1 MANSP
6 YIKDVDTASFT
17 IDVVE
22 RSKTVPVVVDLWA
35 EWCAPCRQLGPLL
48 ERLTEE
54 YAGAFELAKVDV
66 DANPQI
72 MQAFRVQSIPAVFAL
87 VDGQP
92 VAQFSGAIPEPQLR
106 EWLGQFVQPPADDR
120 MVEIE
125 QLLEMGADQAAETKL
140 QALIAE
146 EPGNSEAVLTLAGLQ
161 IDLGKLDEANALLD
175 TLPPST
181 DVDRLR
187 AAASLTASSGDS
199 APLAAAADADPSDGA
214 AQVAYARALASEGSF
229 EVALERLLP
238 VVTEGG
244 DDAEAARAAMV
255 EIFSLLGAEH
265 PLVGP
270 WRRKLASALF

>member
-22 RSKTVPVVVDLWA
+22 RSKTVPVVIDLWA

-187 AAASLTASSGDS
+187 AAASLTASGGDS
-199 APLAAAADADPSDGA
+199 AALAAAAEADPSDGA

-229 EVALERLLP
+229 EVALGRLLP

>member
-187 AAASLTASSGDS
+187 AAASLTASSGES